1 MRAVA
6 VALAGASAGS
16 VCATVPVA
24 LRRAPGLRHL
34 AESSPNG
41 TGAERSPSVR
51 ARLGVSVRASVL
63 VSMLVMCACASGPEV
78 PEASDGGRAE
88 QKSERRKDPAE
99 IAEYAVPSI
108 VAVITEA
115 GFGTGF
121 VISPDGLIATNLHV
135 VAGQSKVVVVLKGTK
150 VPVTEVFGD
159 DPERDLVI
167 LRIPAGNLAPLPLGD
182 SNGVRPGESVV
193 AIGHPLGL
201 EHTVSNG
208 LVSAVRRVTPDLSVL
223 QISAPIAPGS
233 SGGPLFNDRGQ
244 VIGIATAVLVGGQN
258 LNFGVP
264 VNYLKDLLGRPVPMG
279 MEAFASSTAEPSL
292 PKVERKIPSHPT
304 SALKGCKPE
313 ALALIVRSLKS
324 AIEVG
329 APLYNGG
336 DFASCY
342 HVYEGAALDLE
353 RKLGKSCKK
362 PARAL
367 ADGRRRAAKLAEPH
381 EQAWAMRDAFD
392 GLLDVIGRWAAEQ
405 STAD

>member
-1 MRAVA
+1 
-6 VALAGASAGS
+6 
-16 VCATVPVA
+16 
-24 LRRAPGLRHL
+24 
-34 AESSPNG
+34 
-41 TGAERSPSVR
+41 
-51 ARLGVSVRASVL
+51 
-63 VSMLVMCACASGPEV
+63 MLVISACASGPEV
-78 PEASDGGRAE
+78 PAASDAGRAE
-88 QKSERRKDPAE
+88 QRREHKKDPAD
-99 IAEYAVPSI
+99 IAESAVPSI
-108 VAVITEA
+108 VAIVTET

-135 VAGQSKVVVVLKGTK
+135 VAGQKKILVVLKGAK
-150 VPVTEVFGD
+150 IPVTEVFGD

-167 LRIPAGNLAPLPLGD
+167 LRIPARNLSPLPLGD
-182 SNGVRPGESVV
+182 SNAVRPGQSVV

-208 LVSAVRRVTPDLSVL
+208 LVSAVRDVTPELSVL

-233 SGGPLFNDRGQ
+233 SGGPLFNDRGE

-264 VNYLKDLLGRPVPMG
+264 VNYLKDLLGRPVAMG
-279 MEAFASSTAEPSL
+279 MEAFATSTAEPSL
-292 PKVERKIPSHPT
+292 PKVERKIPKHPT

-313 ALALIVRSLKS
+313 AIALIVRSIKS

-342 HVYEGAALDLE
+342 HVYAGAALDLE
-353 RKLGKSCKK
+353 RKLGKSCRK

-367 ADGRRRAAKLAEPH
+367 AEGRRRAEKLTAPH

-392 GLLDVIGRWAAEQ
+392 GLLDVIGRWAEEQ
-405 STAD
+405 SATAE